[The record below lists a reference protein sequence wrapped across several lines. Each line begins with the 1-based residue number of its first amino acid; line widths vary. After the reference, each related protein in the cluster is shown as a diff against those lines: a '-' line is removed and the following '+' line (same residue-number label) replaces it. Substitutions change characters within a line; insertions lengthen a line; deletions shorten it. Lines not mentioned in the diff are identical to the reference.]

1 MDVCLISVC
10 DPLATRM
17 PVRASPFW
25 IGRGEECHLRL
36 NSVMVSR
43 RHVELKLRNGRLRA
57 YDCGSLNGT
66 TVNGKLAGRDGID
79 LRAGDLL
86 GVGSTAFIVQI
97 IRSSDDASRIIPSEV
112 EHTTTHVDQ
121 ATRPA
126 PR

>member
-36 NSVMVSR
+36 NSAMVSR
-43 RHVELKLRNGRLRA
+43 KHVELKLRQGRLRA

-79 LRAGDLL
+79 LRDGDLL
-86 GVGSTAFIVQI
+86 GVAGTAFIVQI
-97 IRSSDDASRIIPSEV
+97 IRSSDDSSRIIPSEA
-112 EHTTTHVDQ
+112 EHSTTHVDQ
-121 ATRPA
+121 VTRPA